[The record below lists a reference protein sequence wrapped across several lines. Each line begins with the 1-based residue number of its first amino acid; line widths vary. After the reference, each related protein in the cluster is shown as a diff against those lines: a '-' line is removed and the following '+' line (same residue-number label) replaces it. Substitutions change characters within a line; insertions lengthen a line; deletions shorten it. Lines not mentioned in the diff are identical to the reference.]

1 MGIKKAELIDG
12 IYTWDNNIT
21 KSEWISVLQDKS
33 LIKEETKSSLYKFY
47 LEPGHRSTCRKLGQK
62 HNIDSNIIQNSINA
76 LGKAIQKKLN
86 RFQIIGS
93 DKEPTYWV
101 IPMYGEL
108 NNRTLEWVIRPEL
121 VEAMETL
128 YVDGNPLHE
137 KMVQP
142 IGGIHQ
148 TPEERAKTNFSIKD
162 YVSLLKKSKNL
173 VLTGVIGTGKTYL
186 AKQIAEKMQAE
197 YNLVRFHAAYSYSD
211 FIEGLRP
218 TTWWENSS
226 DHTEEHKDGDF
237 TIFCKKA
244 LQNLLDSQKTVEELK
259 EEKSIFETMTLFT
272 ETMRDKI
279 FQDGHYLL
287 ECAKIGK
294 KVKVT
299 SLNRSTITVYTD
311 QGESLSIPW
320 GNMVNMYK
328 TYKKHK
334 NIGWSLSEIEK
345 YLEIYHHHIVFFLFL
360 KVYDKFQE
368 ENLVEVDV
376 DVVERKDFVFIIDEM
391 NNANIIKVFGEACTT
406 LDPENRGPKG
416 KVKTKLIDHVP
427 GYDLFHDGFYI
438 PENVYIIGTMND
450 VSSES
455 RVLDFD
461 TIKKFTWKE
470 IKVKDRLSMWD
481 DLIPEYKDEAYRIM
495 TTINKRI
502 DNIPG
507 LNELYHIGPS
517 YFLKLKYFDG
527 DFEQFWDNYLEGILT
542 RYLINLP
549 DHPEIIS
556 ELKESCKKQQK
567 QIAV

>member
-148 TPEERAKTNFSIKD
+148 TPEERAKTNFSFQD
-162 YVSLLKKSKNL
+162 YINLLKQSKNL
-173 VLTGVIGTGKTYL
+173 VLTGIIGTGKTYL
-186 AKQIAEKMQAE
+186 AKKIAKYMPAE
-197 YNLVRFHAAYSYSD
+197 STIVRMHAAYSYSD
-211 FIEGLRP
+211 FIEGIRP
-218 TTWWENSS
+218 TAWWKNSPN
-226 DHTEEHKDGDF
+226 HNEELQDGVF
-237 TIFCKKA
+237 TTFCKKA
-244 LQNLLDSQKTVEELK
+244 LQNLLDSRKTKEQLEEDRTIFATMSSFS
-259 EEKSIFETMTLFT
+259 ETIRDVIFEVGHFSL
-272 ETMRDKI
+272 EGDSDDKNI
-279 FQDGHYLL
+279 AITD
-287 ECAKIGK
+287 
-294 KVKVT
+294 
-299 SLNRSTITVYTD
+299 LNRSTFTVINPAGKSAT
-311 QGESLSIPW
+311 IPW
-320 GNMVNMYK
+320 GDMITKYK
-328 TYKKHK
+328 IYKKYSEL
-334 NIGWSLSEIEK
+334 NWSLSNIEK
-345 YLEIYHHHIVFFLFL
+345 YLGIYHHHLVFLLFL
-360 KVYDKFQE
+360 KAYDRFQE
-368 ENLVEVDV
+368 HNLVKISAE
-376 DVVERKDFVFIIDEM
+376 VVERKNFVFIIDEM
-391 NNANIIKVFGEACTT
+391 NNIDISNIFGETCAA
-406 LDPENRGPKG
+406 LDPKKRGPKG
-416 KVKTKLIDHVP
+416 KVKTKLTAHIP
-427 GYDLFHDGFYI
+427 GYDLFYDGFFI

-556 ELKESCKKQQK
+556 ELKESCKKKQK